1 MIYAILDRLKNSVTK
16 DGKSVP
22 ILLGS
27 TDTDSKIYPIN
38 ANMDSI
44 PCITY
49 TDNPISDDGV
59 LKVNRLEIRAIDNDY
74 DHLQEV
80 IKTVSGLLVM
90 YEDEP
95 QYVFQDENIMS
106 CTLNGGGSIEDVN
119 NNIYEKFIYLNIEW
133 RYL

>member
-16 DGKSVP
+16 DGKSV
-22 ILLGS
+22 ITLLGS

-49 TDNPISDDGV
+49 TDNPISDDGI
-59 LKVNRLEIRAIDNDY
+59 LKVNRLEIRVIDNDY

-95 QYVFQDENIMS
+95 QYVFQDENIMR
-106 CTLNGGGSIEDVN
+106 N
-119 NNIYEKFIYLNIEW
+119 N
-133 RYL
+133 

>member
-1 MIYAILDRLKNSVTK
+1 MIYAILDRLKNSVAE

-22 ILLGS
+22 ILLGA
-27 TDTDSKIYPIN
+27 TDADSKIYPIN

-49 TDNPISDDGV
+49 TDNPISDDGI

-74 DHLQEV
+74 DHLQEI